1 MSITK
6 GLTLIVLLAAAS
18 SLQARD
24 IDFNYVQGTIGI
36 FDLDVDESFD
46 DGIDSINI
54 ETDDDISYDAEGA
67 WQPFAG
73 ANAWYDNVHFFAAIG
88 STEND
93 LEVSGTILGTPVSVS
108 GSIDIF
114 RVRGGVGYGYPVNE
128 QVNLYGRV
136 TWDYVELED
145 INLGGASTDD
155 VDDNG
160 VGFEGGARWLFSD
173 DFELQGYLRYTDVGA
188 LDDDGDADDDL
199 LVGVNGRWYF
209 ADRWAV
215 TVNGEFGDTYL
226 YGAGVRFDF

>member
-136 TWDYVELED
+136 
-145 INLGGASTDD
+145 
-155 VDDNG
+155 
-160 VGFEGGARWLFSD
+160 
-173 DFELQGYLRYTDVGA
+173 
-188 LDDDGDADDDL
+188 
-199 LVGVNGRWYF
+199 
-209 ADRWAV
+209 
-215 TVNGEFGDTYL
+215 FGWHI
-226 YGAGVRFDF
+226 